1 MADITIVKIGS
12 NTVVDKNGKV
22 RHSVISALL
31 RTIHAI
37 SDQHILL
44 VTSGAVKLG
53 RLALKNPAA
62 ETALAASIGQ
72 PQLFRHYQ
80 DAAEEASCSVAEL
93 LLTRPYL
100 IRRDQFKNLTQTITG
115 LLSHG
120 VIPIINENDAVVAG
134 TDWSFGDNDSLAA
147 ALAIAMNAKKLIILT
162 HLDGLYDQDPTEYPK
177 ARLIPEVRDVNATL
191 LKLISHKASAGGR
204 GGMLSKIKA
213 ARLCTAIGISVHV
226 VSGLKHENLLAVLKN
241 ERIGTTFLPRAV
253 ARELKAKERWIL
265 AAKNSSGSIEID
277 EGAAKAIRSGKSL
290 LAVGAKKIYG
300 EFEAGEI
307 IEIVDKER
315 QGIAFGIIDQASV
328 TISPVIG
335 KTQAKGVQLIHADNL
350 VALFK
355 TVVND

>member
-1 MADITIVKIGS
+1 MTDITIVKIGS

-22 RHSVISALL
+22 RPLVISSLL
-31 RTIHAI
+31 RTIR
-37 SDQHILL
+37 SNSMQRILL

-53 RLALKNPAA
+53 RLALKNPDAG
-62 ETALAASIGQ
+62 TALSASVGQ
-72 PQLFRHYQ
+72 PLLFRHYQ
-80 DAAEEASCSVAEL
+80 EAAEEVNCSVAEL

-120 VIPIINENDAVVAG
+120 IIPIINENDAAVAG

-147 ALAIAMNAKKLIILT
+147 ALAIALNAKKLVILT
-162 HLDGLYDQDPTEYPK
+162 HLDGLYDQDPTENPK
-177 ARLIPEVRDVNATL
+177 ARLIPEVKDVNAAL
-191 LKLISHKASAGGR
+191 LKLISRKASAGGR

-226 VSGLKHENLLAVLKN
+226 ISGLKSENLTAVLKN
-241 ERIGTTFLPRAV
+241 EAVGTTFLPRAV

-307 IEIVDKER
+307 IEIVDDKR
-315 QGIAFGIIDQASV
+315 QGIAFGIVDQTSA
-328 TISPVIG
+328 TISPIIG
-335 KTQAKGVQLIHADNL
+335 KTQARGVQLIHADNL